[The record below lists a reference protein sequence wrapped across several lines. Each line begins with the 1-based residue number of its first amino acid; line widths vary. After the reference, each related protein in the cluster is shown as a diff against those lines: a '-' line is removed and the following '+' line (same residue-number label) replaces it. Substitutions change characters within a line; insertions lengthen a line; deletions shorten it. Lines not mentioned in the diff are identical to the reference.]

1 MTDEERKVEYVE
13 RHHKECCCMLF
24 CKFLMITSA
33 VFVGT
38 LLALLVAKALMH
50 PKFPPCPCMMKHYRP
65 GFERQI
71 PPPPHMM
78 KDNHK
83 HDFRGERP
91 NFDKDRIH
99 NKPEKKN

>member
-50 PKFPPCPCMMKHYRP
+50 PK
-65 GFERQI
+65 I

-91 NFDKDRIH
+91 NFDKDGIP